1 MDYIFNKSL
10 FAKRKKELNLTNK
23 DIAKKLNLTKEA
35 IDSWGR
41 IKKNGKI
48 QQPDFG
54 LIPDLADLLKVDKN
68 DLGKCEHIEK
78 YYIEKKDKTFYKLDK
93 EYLSQIL
100 KEKKISRA
108 KFAQML
114 SENGYEIT
122 LDGIT
127 YWYRGENNQ
136 PEDYKNIITMAKVLE
151 VPVSKLA
158 PVNDSIKSFLQD
170 DNQINFRYFPDI
182 YASAGLGTSSQS
194 EEVKIV
200 SVDENFLKEILDIPI
215 KKSYDIIKI
224 NGDSMEPILSNGDF
238 IIIDRSKNSLETI
251 SNADIVIFRKN
262 DDLFCKKIKKEPFAD
277 YIFLVSENK
286 KYEDKKVDNSEF
298 EQCEILGAVV
308 SKMAIETFKN
318 FIEFVR

>member
-1 MDYIFNKSL
+1 M
-10 FAKRKKELNLTNK
+10 E
-23 DIAKKLNLTKEA
+23 
-35 IDSWGR
+35 
-41 IKKNGKI
+41 KN
-48 QQPDFG
+48 
-54 LIPDLADLLKVDKN
+54 
-68 DLGKCEHIEK
+68 
-78 YYIEKKDKTFYKLDK
+78 KTFYKLDK

-194 EEVKIV
+194 
-200 SVDENFLKEILDIPI
+200 
-215 KKSYDIIKI
+215 
-224 NGDSMEPILSNGDF
+224 
-238 IIIDRSKNSLETI
+238 
-251 SNADIVIFRKN
+251 
-262 DDLFCKKIKKEPFAD
+262 
-277 YIFLVSENK
+277 
-286 KYEDKKVDNSEF
+286 
-298 EQCEILGAVV
+298 
-308 SKMAIETFKN
+308 
-318 FIEFVR
+318 

>member
-1 MDYIFNKSL
+1 M
-10 FAKRKKELNLTNK
+10 E
-23 DIAKKLNLTKEA
+23 
-35 IDSWGR
+35 
-41 IKKNGKI
+41 KN
-48 QQPDFG
+48 
-54 LIPDLADLLKVDKN
+54 
-68 DLGKCEHIEK
+68 
-78 YYIEKKDKTFYKLDK
+78 KTFYKLDK

-262 DDLFCKKIKKEPFAD
+262 DDLFCKKIKKEPFED

-286 KYEDKKVDNSEF
+286 KYEDKKVYNSEF

-308 SKMAIETFKN
+308 SKWLLKPLKIL
-318 FIEFVR
+318 

>member
-1 MDYIFNKSL
+1 M
-10 FAKRKKELNLTNK
+10 E
-23 DIAKKLNLTKEA
+23 
-35 IDSWGR
+35 
-41 IKKNGKI
+41 KN
-48 QQPDFG
+48 
-54 LIPDLADLLKVDKN
+54 
-68 DLGKCEHIEK
+68 
-78 YYIEKKDKTFYKLDK
+78 KTFYKLDK

-194 EEVKIV
+194 EEAKIV

-238 IIIDRSKNSLETI
+238 IIIDRSKNSLGAI

-262 DDLFCKKIKKEPFAD
+262 DDLFCKKIKKEPLQI
-277 YIFLVSENK
+277 IF
-286 KYEDKKVDNSEF
+286 F
-298 EQCEILGAVV
+298 
-308 SKMAIETFKN
+308 
-318 FIEFVR
+318 

>member
-1 MDYIFNKSL
+1 M
-10 FAKRKKELNLTNK
+10 E
-23 DIAKKLNLTKEA
+23 
-35 IDSWGR
+35 
-41 IKKNGKI
+41 KN
-48 QQPDFG
+48 
-54 LIPDLADLLKVDKN
+54 
-68 DLGKCEHIEK
+68 
-78 YYIEKKDKTFYKLDK
+78 KTFYKLDK

-194 EEVKIV
+194 EEAKIV

-238 IIIDRSKNSLETI
+238 IIIDRSKNSLGAI

-262 DDLFCKKIKKEPFAD
+262 DDLFCKKIKKEPF
-277 YIFLVSENK
+277 
-286 KYEDKKVDNSEF
+286 
-298 EQCEILGAVV
+298 
-308 SKMAIETFKN
+308 
-318 FIEFVR
+318 

>member
-1 MDYIFNKSL
+1 M
-10 FAKRKKELNLTNK
+10 E
-23 DIAKKLNLTKEA
+23 
-35 IDSWGR
+35 
-41 IKKNGKI
+41 KN
-48 QQPDFG
+48 
-54 LIPDLADLLKVDKN
+54 
-68 DLGKCEHIEK
+68 
-78 YYIEKKDKTFYKLDK
+78 KTFYKLDK

-194 EEVKIV
+194 EEAKIV

-238 IIIDRSKNSLETI
+238 IIIDRSKNSLGAI

-277 YIFLVSENK
+277 YIFLV
-286 KYEDKKVDNSEF
+286 
-298 EQCEILGAVV
+298 
-308 SKMAIETFKN
+308 
-318 FIEFVR
+318 

>member
-1 MDYIFNKSL
+1 M
-10 FAKRKKELNLTNK
+10 E
-23 DIAKKLNLTKEA
+23 
-35 IDSWGR
+35 
-41 IKKNGKI
+41 KN
-48 QQPDFG
+48 
-54 LIPDLADLLKVDKN
+54 
-68 DLGKCEHIEK
+68 
-78 YYIEKKDKTFYKLDK
+78 KTFYKLDK

-127 YWYRGENNQ
+127 YWYRSESNQ

-262 DDLFCKKIKKEPFAD
+262 DDLFCKKIKKEPFED

-286 KYEDKKVDNSEF
+286 KYEDKKVD
-298 EQCEILGAVV
+298 
-308 SKMAIETFKN
+308 
-318 FIEFVR
+318 

>member
-1 MDYIFNKSL
+1 M
-10 FAKRKKELNLTNK
+10 E
-23 DIAKKLNLTKEA
+23 
-35 IDSWGR
+35 
-41 IKKNGKI
+41 KN
-48 QQPDFG
+48 
-54 LIPDLADLLKVDKN
+54 
-68 DLGKCEHIEK
+68 
-78 YYIEKKDKTFYKLDK
+78 KTFYKLDK

-277 YIFLVSENK
+277 YIFLVSE
-286 KYEDKKVDNSEF
+286 
-298 EQCEILGAVV
+298 
-308 SKMAIETFKN
+308 
-318 FIEFVR
+318 

>member
-1 MDYIFNKSL
+1 M
-10 FAKRKKELNLTNK
+10 E
-23 DIAKKLNLTKEA
+23 
-35 IDSWGR
+35 
-41 IKKNGKI
+41 KN
-48 QQPDFG
+48 
-54 LIPDLADLLKVDKN
+54 
-68 DLGKCEHIEK
+68 
-78 YYIEKKDKTFYKLDK
+78 KTFYKLDK

-262 DDLFCKKIKKEPFAD
+262 DDLFCKKIKKEPFED
-277 YIFLVSENK
+277 YIFLVS
-286 KYEDKKVDNSEF
+286 
-298 EQCEILGAVV
+298 
-308 SKMAIETFKN
+308 
-318 FIEFVR
+318 

>member
-1 MDYIFNKSL
+1 M
-10 FAKRKKELNLTNK
+10 E
-23 DIAKKLNLTKEA
+23 
-35 IDSWGR
+35 
-41 IKKNGKI
+41 KN
-48 QQPDFG
+48 
-54 LIPDLADLLKVDKN
+54 
-68 DLGKCEHIEK
+68 
-78 YYIEKKDKTFYKLDK
+78 KTFYKLDK

-194 EEVKIV
+194 EEAKIV

-238 IIIDRSKNSLETI
+238 IIIDRSKNSLGAI

-308 SKMAIETFKN
+308 SKMAVKTFKN
-318 FIEFVR
+318 FIEVVG

>member
-1 MDYIFNKSL
+1 M
-10 FAKRKKELNLTNK
+10 E
-23 DIAKKLNLTKEA
+23 
-35 IDSWGR
+35 
-41 IKKNGKI
+41 KN
-48 QQPDFG
+48 
-54 LIPDLADLLKVDKN
+54 
-68 DLGKCEHIEK
+68 
-78 YYIEKKDKTFYKLDK
+78 KTFYKLDK

-194 EEVKIV
+194 EEAKIV

-238 IIIDRSKNSLETI
+238 IIIDRSKNSLGAI

-277 YIFLVSENK
+277 YI
-286 KYEDKKVDNSEF
+286 
-298 EQCEILGAVV
+298 
-308 SKMAIETFKN
+308 
-318 FIEFVR
+318 

>member
-1 MDYIFNKSL
+1 M
-10 FAKRKKELNLTNK
+10 E
-23 DIAKKLNLTKEA
+23 
-35 IDSWGR
+35 
-41 IKKNGKI
+41 KN
-48 QQPDFG
+48 
-54 LIPDLADLLKVDKN
+54 
-68 DLGKCEHIEK
+68 
-78 YYIEKKDKTFYKLDK
+78 KTFYKLDK

-262 DDLFCKKIKKEPFAD
+262 DDLFCKKIKKEPFED

-286 KYEDKKVDNSEF
+286 KYEDKKVYNSEF
-298 EQCEILGAVV
+298 EQ
-308 SKMAIETFKN
+308 
-318 FIEFVR
+318 

>member
-1 MDYIFNKSL
+1 M
-10 FAKRKKELNLTNK
+10 E
-23 DIAKKLNLTKEA
+23 
-35 IDSWGR
+35 
-41 IKKNGKI
+41 KN
-48 QQPDFG
+48 
-54 LIPDLADLLKVDKN
+54 
-68 DLGKCEHIEK
+68 
-78 YYIEKKDKTFYKLDK
+78 KTFYKLDK

-194 EEVKIV
+194 EEAKIV

-238 IIIDRSKNSLETI
+238 IIIDRSKNSLGAI

-277 YIFLVSENK
+277 YIF
-286 KYEDKKVDNSEF
+286 
-298 EQCEILGAVV
+298 
-308 SKMAIETFKN
+308 
-318 FIEFVR
+318 

>member
-1 MDYIFNKSL
+1 
-10 FAKRKKELNLTNK
+10 
-23 DIAKKLNLTKEA
+23 
-35 IDSWGR
+35 
-41 IKKNGKI
+41 KN
-48 QQPDFG
+48 
-54 LIPDLADLLKVDKN
+54 
-68 DLGKCEHIEK
+68 
-78 YYIEKKDKTFYKLDK
+78 KTFYKLDK

-194 EEVKIV
+194 EEAKIV

-238 IIIDRSKNSLETI
+238 IIIDRSKNSLGAI

-277 YIFLVSENK
+277 YIF
-286 KYEDKKVDNSEF
+286 
-298 EQCEILGAVV
+298 
-308 SKMAIETFKN
+308 
-318 FIEFVR
+318 

>member
-1 MDYIFNKSL
+1 M
-10 FAKRKKELNLTNK
+10 E
-23 DIAKKLNLTKEA
+23 
-35 IDSWGR
+35 
-41 IKKNGKI
+41 KN
-48 QQPDFG
+48 
-54 LIPDLADLLKVDKN
+54 
-68 DLGKCEHIEK
+68 
-78 YYIEKKDKTFYKLDK
+78 KTFYKLDK

-262 DDLFCKKIKKEPFAD
+262 DDLFCKKIKKEPFED
-277 YIFLVSENK
+277 YIFLVSE
-286 KYEDKKVDNSEF
+286 
-298 EQCEILGAVV
+298 
-308 SKMAIETFKN
+308 
-318 FIEFVR
+318 

>member
-1 MDYIFNKSL
+1 M
-10 FAKRKKELNLTNK
+10 E
-23 DIAKKLNLTKEA
+23 
-35 IDSWGR
+35 
-41 IKKNGKI
+41 KN
-48 QQPDFG
+48 
-54 LIPDLADLLKVDKN
+54 
-68 DLGKCEHIEK
+68 
-78 YYIEKKDKTFYKLDK
+78 KTFYKLDK

-194 EEVKIV
+194 EEAKIV

-238 IIIDRSKNSLETI
+238 IIIDRSKNSLQTI
-251 SNADIVIFRKN
+251 SNADIVIF
-262 DDLFCKKIKKEPFAD
+262 
-277 YIFLVSENK
+277 
-286 KYEDKKVDNSEF
+286 
-298 EQCEILGAVV
+298 
-308 SKMAIETFKN
+308 
-318 FIEFVR
+318 

>member
-78 YYIEKKDKTFYKLDK
+78 YYIEKN
-93 EYLSQIL
+93 E
-100 KEKKISRA
+100 
-108 KFAQML
+108 
-114 SENGYEIT
+114 
-122 LDGIT
+122 
-127 YWYRGENNQ
+127 
-136 PEDYKNIITMAKVLE
+136 
-151 VPVSKLA
+151 
-158 PVNDSIKSFLQD
+158 
-170 DNQINFRYFPDI
+170 NQIEFRYFPDI

-238 IIIDRSKNSLETI
+238 IIVDRSKNSLQTI

-318 FIEFVR
+318 FIEVVG